1 MVILG
6 PAQSTSLSLLG
17 KSLAQLA
24 HQLFWSIRRLYSRP
38 GHFYWPTIRI
48 KQCDGLLWRNPGKCV
63 ASRRRVFHQ
72 WAIVFRCT
80 NRWCYLVGI
89 WYYGFLN
96 ILAANVVSVAVHST
110 KKCNRSSWTCQ
121 CPNVGHDGVPCQP
134 SYWWDWRTCRSRL
147 IAPIGLRGS
156 PL

>member
-63 ASRRRVFHQ
+63 ASRRCVFCQ

-80 NRWCYLVGI
+80 KHWCYLVGI
-89 WYYGFLN
+89 WYLW
-96 ILAANVVSVAVHST
+96 LLEHTS
-110 KKCNRSSWTCQ
+110 CQ
-121 CPNVGHDGVPCQP
+121 CCECSHAQHQ
-134 SYWWDWRTCRSRL
+134 RS
-147 IAPIGLRGS
+147 ATDPHGLASVLMSDMKECPADLATNGTEEHTDAD
-156 PL
+156 